1 MGRVWLA
8 ARSACLRASSEVPRL
23 LHAGERLGFAVAMG
37 AADYEEGEG
46 VSAWI
51 NAADSKLYESKRS
64 GKSRV
69 VW

>member
-37 AADYEEGEG
+37 AADYKEGQG

-51 NAADSKLYESKRS
+51 NAADSKLYRGKQS
-64 GKSRV
+64 GKNQV

>member
-37 AADYEEGEG
+37 AADYEEGQG
-46 VSAWI
+46 VSEWI
-51 NAADSKLYESKRS
+51 NAADSKLYRGKQS
-64 GKSRV
+64 GKNQV

>member
-23 LHAGERLGFAVAMG
+23 LHAGERLGFTVTIGVVA
-37 AADYEEGEG
+37 YEEGQG
-46 VSAWI
+46 VSEWI
-51 NAADSKLYESKRS
+51 NAADSKLYRGKQS
-64 GKSRV
+64 GKNQV